1 MIRKRIIEDSTEP
14 EPVRRLRDDLYN
26 EIGTGTRVLLC
37 RVEEVQND
45 GTVIVNVDGRRIEA
59 ANYAVLELNVGENV
73 AVIED
78 TDRSAYIIGVK
89 R

>member
-1 MIRKRIIEDSTEP
+1 MIRKRVIEDSTEP
-14 EPVRRLRDDLYN
+14 DPVRRLRDDLYN

-37 RVEEVQND
+37 RVEEIQND
-45 GTVIVNVDGRRIEA
+45 GTLVVTVDGRRFEA
-59 ANYAVLELNVGENV
+59 ANYAIGDLVVGDSV

-78 TDRSAYIIGVK
+78 TDRSAYVIGVK

>member
-1 MIRKRIIEDSTEP
+1 MIRKRIIEDNTEP
-14 EPVRRLRDDLYN
+14 DDVRRLRDDLYN

-45 GTVIVNVDGRRIEA
+45 GTVIVTVDGRRIEA
-59 ANYAVLELNVGENV
+59 ANYAVLELNVGEDV

-78 TDRSAYIIGVK
+78 TDRTAYIIGVK